1 MKMEYT
7 DEATFIT
14 ENVEIPDEQFTVA
27 TELHKAFGNYGPI
40 VVRNDKKSVSFGVNK
55 ATDRVEREKGT
66 NLYRVTIEKI

>member
-7 DEATFIT
+7 DEETIIT
-14 ENVEIPDEQFTVA
+14 EKIEIPDEQIDIA
-27 TELHKAFGNYGPI
+27 NELHKTFGNYGPLI
-40 VVRNDKKSVSFGVNK
+40 VRKDKKSLCFGINK